1 MNICMDWIQFF
12 LSLLEII
19 ILGWGILYLLN
30 HIWNSRIQDLLYGLG
45 ILCLAYLVTLW
56 LDLPV
61 LQALITGIVGWSGL
75 GLMVIFQPEIRLALA
90 KLGTRS
96 QKYQEIT
103 EFDTFVE
110 GLAQSIYR
118 LAEKR
123 IGALILLENNDGL
136 DEYAN
141 KAVRVDAV
149 FTPELLESIFMPTT
163 PLHDGAVIIR
173 GTQILSAATILPL
186 AEDTSQVTKSMGTRH
201 RAGLGISQRTDAL
214 VIVVSEETGRVS
226 VAIDGIMT
234 RGVKIDRFRS
244 ILRSV
249 FAHPQIKRRG
259 LNWFKR

>member
-1 MNICMDWIQFF
+1 M
-12 LSLLEII
+12 
-19 ILGWGILYLLN
+19 LGY
-30 HIWNSRIQDLLYGLG
+30 IWNSRIQELLSGICLIGIIYWITSWFDLPVISSITSGIISWSGLG
-45 ILCLAYLVTLW
+45 ILIL
-56 LDLPV
+56 
-61 LQALITGIVGWSGL
+61 
-75 GLMVIFQPEIRLALA
+75 FQPEVRLAIS
-90 KLGTRS
+90 KVGTHG

-110 GLAQSIYR
+110 GLAQSVFR

-123 IGALILLENNDGL
+123 IGALVLIENNDVL
-136 DEYAN
+136 DEYAG
-141 KAVRVDAV
+141 KAVSVGAL

-186 AEDTSQVTKSMGTRH
+186 AEDISQVTKSMGTRH

-214 VIVVSEETGRVS
+214 VVVVSEETGRVS
-226 VAIDGIMT
+226 IAIDGIMT

-259 LNWFKR
+259 NWFKR